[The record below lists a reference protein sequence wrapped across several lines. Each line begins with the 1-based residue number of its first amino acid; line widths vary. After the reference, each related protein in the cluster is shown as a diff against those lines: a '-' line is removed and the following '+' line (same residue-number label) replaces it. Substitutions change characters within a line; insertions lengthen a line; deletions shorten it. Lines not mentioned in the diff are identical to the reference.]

1 MAKFRG
7 KSDSVRRRVFQEEH
21 TDWCVTFSCKVQLQ
35 KNCIMSGI
43 HFLPYILCLFFK
55 KDFEKPWRT
64 SSRFVWFSEV
74 LRFKA
79 TLRGDALLFWYA
91 SWSHTKSHLVTL
103 TAIPITHRKWSGQKE
118 YFTQNPK
125 GRIWD
130 LNRLRYFSDDAV
142 FWLLHNYSRTFQ
154 ITYFL
159 CTKYKIRTFNESAW
173 HLLIDTAVVLQQS
186 NEFVLKGIFSNDF
199 RKSTAVYNSKL
210 LP

>member
-1 MAKFRG
+1 MYTSSLRSHNLKSG
-7 KSDSVRRRVFQEEH
+7 KISGKIRQCATPSLGLQEEH

-55 KDFEKPWRT
+55 KDFEKPWSRT

-130 LNRLRYFSDDAV
+130 LSRYFSDDAV

-154 ITYFL
+154 ITYLL
-159 CTKYKIRTFNESAW
+159 CTNLVQNTKYA
-173 HLLIDTAVVLQQS
+173 LLM
-186 NEFVLKGIFSNDF
+186 N
-199 RKSTAVYNSKL
+199 
-210 LP
+210 LPDICWLILR

>member
-1 MAKFRG
+1 MYTSSLRSQNSKSG
-7 KSDSVRRRVFQEEH
+7 KISGKIRHCAPLSLGLQEEH

-154 ITYFL
+154 ITYLL
-159 CTKYKIRTFNESAW
+159 CTNVQNTKYA
-173 HLLIDTAVVLQQS
+173 LLM
-186 NEFVLKGIFSNDF
+186 N
-199 RKSTAVYNSKL
+199 
-210 LP
+210 LPDICWLILR

>member
-1 MAKFRG
+1 MEFCLGIAW
-7 KSDSVRRRVFQEEH
+7 KSNWIWFLLTESSPSKKLHHVRNSFP
-21 TDWCVTFSCKVQLQ
+21 SLYSLLILQ
-35 KNCIMSGI
+35 KRLS
-43 HFLPYILCLFFK
+43 K
-55 KDFEKPWRT
+55 T

-159 CTKYKIRTFNESAW
+159 CTNVQNTKYA
-173 HLLIDTAVVLQQS
+173 LLM
-186 NEFVLKGIFSNDF
+186 N
-199 RKSTAVYNSKL
+199 
-210 LP
+210 LPDICWLILR

>member
-1 MAKFRG
+1 MAKGRVVVFESYWLARDFFMQSSAS
-7 KSDSVRRRVFQEEH
+7 KKLHHVRNSFP
-21 TDWCVTFSCKVQLQ
+21 SLYSLLILQ
-35 KNCIMSGI
+35 KG
-43 HFLPYILCLFFK
+43 LWK
-55 KDFEKPWRT
+55 KPWRT

-154 ITYFL
+154 ITYLL
-159 CTKYKIRTFNESAW
+159 CTNLVQNTKYA
-173 HLLIDTAVVLQQS
+173 LLM
-186 NEFVLKGIFSNDF
+186 N
-199 RKSTAVYNSKL
+199 
-210 LP
+210 LPDICWLILR